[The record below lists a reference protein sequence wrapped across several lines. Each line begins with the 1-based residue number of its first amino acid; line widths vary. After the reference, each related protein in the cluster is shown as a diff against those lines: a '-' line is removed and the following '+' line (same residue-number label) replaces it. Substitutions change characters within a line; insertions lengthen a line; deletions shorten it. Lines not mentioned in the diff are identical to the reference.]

1 MSRLGKNAS
10 YGIMPAVRT
19 LTIEP
24 TDDRYTIRETLR
36 RLDGDPTLIILPWAV
51 ENGWTHPLDFE
62 LQARTAKHR
71 HQETAWVVEDPK
83 RRAIARDAGV
93 PVFRSEKAASQYLA
107 EKGHF
112 PEPKLSSPPAQPD
125 QPWWAPDPQKP
136 KRRVLRKQPAWLI
149 VIESL
154 VLLLVLGAVAVAFAL
169 AVPSASVRLRPRAAT
184 YTRTIPIA
192 VDATAEEP
200 DLQRGV
206 VPSTRIGETFRASVQ
221 VATTG
226 QGYSF
231 SGLASGTVLFTNLLG
246 QAYTVPAGTVVR
258 TSSGS
263 YPVRYETTRELSVPP
278 FGQAEAPVQALNEG
292 PQGNVAA
299 YQINRVE
306 GVAGFAVRVT
316 NPQPISGA
324 ESRTVAIVS
333 SEDRARAQNL
343 ATEQVMANAY
353 NGLQA
358 LAAEEP
364 GRFLPNQTLVVQA
377 TPRIAYT
384 HLVGERTDTLGL
396 TLELLVTGEA
406 VNIADAQAVAYR
418 ALVTQLPD
426 GYTLSDAWFEYG
438 EAAEEDI
445 APGDF
450 SFFVT
455 GHAYATSKI
464 DETQVIESIQGEP
477 KSAAEEVLMETYP
490 LAEPLE
496 ITVTPSWFPRLPFIP
511 LRIQVEVN
519 QGSMNPQGAGSP

>member
-1 MSRLGKNAS
+1 
-10 YGIMPAVRT
+10 MPAVRT
-19 LTIEP
+19 LTVEP

-36 RLDGDPTLIILPWAV
+36 RLDGDPTLIILPWDV
-51 ENGWTHPLDFE
+51 EKGWDHPLDFE
-62 LQARTAKHR
+62 LQVRTADH
-71 HQETAWVVEDPK
+71 HQREIAWVIEDPV
-83 RRAIARDAGV
+83 RRAVARDAGM
-93 PVFRSEKAASQYLA
+93 PVFKSETAASDYLDA
-107 EKGHF
+107 EGHF
-112 PEPKLSSPPAQPD
+112 PEPKRPARPQQPN
-125 QPWWAPDPQKP
+125 QPWWAPDPEKP
-136 KRRVLRKQPAWLI
+136 KRRVLKKQPPWLI
-149 VIESL
+149 AIESV
-154 VLLLVLGAVAVAFAL
+154 VLLLVMGAVAVAFAL
-169 AVPSASVRLRPRAAT
+169 AVPSASVTLRPRGVT

-200 DLQRGV
+200 DLQRGI
-206 VPSTRIGETFRASVQ
+206 VPSTRIGETFTANAQ

-246 QAYTVPAGTVVR
+246 QAYTVPAGTIVR

-263 YPVRYETTRELSVPP
+263 YPVRYETVQEVSVPP
-278 FGQAEAPVQALNEG
+278 FGQAQAEVQALNEG

-316 NPQPISGA
+316 NPQPITGA
-324 ESRTVAIVS
+324 ESQTVAIVS
-333 SEDRARAQNL
+333 TEDRARAQRI
-343 ATEQVMANAY
+343 ATEQVMGKAF
-353 NGLQA
+353 NGLQT
-358 LAAEEP
+358 LAAQEP

-396 TLELLVTGEA
+396 TLELLITGEA
-406 VNIADAQAVAYR
+406 VDIADAHAVAFR
-418 ALVTQLPD
+418 ALVTRLPA

-455 GHAYATSKI
+455 GHAYATAKI
-464 DETQVIESIQGEP
+464 DETQAVESILGESP
-477 KSAAEEVLMETYP
+477 SAAEEILAERYP
-490 LAEPLE
+490 LAEPPE
-496 ITVTPSWFPRLPFIP
+496 ITVTPSWFPTLPFIP
-511 LRIQVEVN
+511 LRVQVEVN
-519 QGSMNPQGAGSP
+519 QGSMNAPGITHSQNEPSP

>member
-1 MSRLGKNAS
+1 
-10 YGIMPAVRT
+10 MPAVRT
-19 LTIEP
+19 LTVEP

-36 RLDGDPTLIILPWAV
+36 RLDGDPTLIILPWDV
-51 ENGWTHPLDFE
+51 EGGWNHPLDFE
-62 LQARTAKHR
+62 LQTRTADHHHKDI
-71 HQETAWVVEDPK
+71 AWVIEDPV
-83 RRAIARDAGV
+83 RRAVARDAGA
-93 PVFRSEKAASQYLA
+93 PIFKSETAASDYL
-107 EKGHF
+107 EENGRF
-112 PEPKLSSPPAQPD
+112 PKPKTPTPLQQPK
-125 QPWWAPDPQKP
+125 QPWWEPDPTKP
-136 KRRVLRKQPAWLI
+136 KQRVLRKQPAWL
-149 VIESL
+149 VAIESV
-154 VLLLVLGAVAVAFAL
+154 VLLLVLGAVAVTFAL
-169 AVPSASVRLRPRAAT
+169 AVPSATITLRPRSVT
-184 YTRTIPIA
+184 YTRTMPIA
-192 VDATAEEP
+192 VDATAEGV
-200 DLQRGV
+200 DLQRGI
-206 VPSTRIGETFRASVQ
+206 VPSTRIGETFRANAE

-246 QAYTVPAGTVVR
+246 QAYTVPAGTIVR

-263 YPVRYETTRELSVPP
+263 YPVRYETTQEVSVPA
-278 FGQAEAPVQALNEG
+278 FGQAQAPVEALNEG

-324 ESRTVAIVS
+324 ESQTVAIVS
-333 SEDRARAQNL
+333 TEDRARAQRI
-343 ATEQVMANAY
+343 ATEQVMAKAY

-358 LAAEEP
+358 LAAQEP

-396 TLELLVTGEA
+396 TLELLITGEA
-406 VNIADAQAVAYR
+406 VNVADAQAVAYR
-418 ALVTQLPD
+418 ALVTQLPA

-455 GHAYATSKI
+455 GHAYATAKI
-464 DETQVIESIQGEP
+464 DTAQVIASVQGET
-477 KSAAEEVLMETYP
+477 KRAAEEKLTEDYP
-490 LAEPLE
+490 LAEPPE

-511 LRIQVEVN
+511 LRIQVQVH
-519 QGSMNPQGAGSP
+519 QGAMTPQSTPSS